1 MIVYV
6 DVIFLENLILDSII
20 LLATGIICNRKISV
34 FKIAV
39 ASIIGS
45 LYTIFSWFI
54 KKDFIIFKIII
65 SLILVLI
72 SFGFDSRKSFLKNLG
87 VFYLTSITF
96 GGSAFLLMFSINPEK
111 LKFSSGHFLGFYPI
125 KIAIVRWNI
134 RLFLNYY
141 SSKKSF
147 KKILKIMWYRNFL

>member
-20 LLATGIICNRKISV
+20 LLATGIICNRKIKI

-39 ASIIGS
+39 ASTIGS

-65 SLILVLI
+65 SFILVLI
-72 SFGFDSRKSFLKNLG
+72 SFGFDSRSFLKNLG

-111 LKFSSGHFLGFYPI
+111 LKFSSGHFWGLYPI
-125 KIAIVRWNI
+125 KIAIIRRNI
-134 RLFLNYY
+134 RFFLNYY